1 MADKLDALQAQL
13 ATLRRKEEALRVKA
27 IAELRARI
35 AVIGATPE
43 ELFGSAKAK
52 STGKTAAKGN
62 GASAPTG
69 KKRGRPSNAD
79 KATTTKVVKAKKG
92 VETTPSGRVKKQP
105 THRDPE
111 SGKTWNGMGPMPA
124 WLKAHKKPD
133 DLRI

>member
-13 ATLRRKEEALRVKA
+13 ATLRKKESEVRGKA
-27 IAELRARI
+27 IVELRARI
-35 AVIGATPE
+35 AAIGATPE
-43 ELFGSAKAK
+43 ELFG
-52 STGKTAAKGN
+52 AAKPAGKAAKTN
-62 GASAPTG
+62 GAGAPTG
-69 KKRGRPSNAD
+69 KKRGRPSNAE
-79 KATTTKVVKAKKG
+79 KAASVKVAKGKKG

-111 SGKTWNGMGPMPA
+111 TGKTWNGMGPMPA